1 MSVKTKVIQVSFL
14 DLAIAITFVS
24 LTFTSSALAQLDKPQ
39 AFTTQMSGG
48 EEVPSVSTTATGTA
62 EFNLGS
68 GGIDYQ
74 VSVTGVSNVTSIS
87 IHSGNVGE
95 NGPVIVTLFR
105 PNASSADLGNDVEA
119 GGTITASDLE
129 GPMQGKEI
137 SDLVSAMSSGVTYV
151 NVLTQANPDGE
162 IRGQN

>member
-1 MSVKTKVIQVSFL
+1 MSVKTKVIQDSSL
-14 DLAIAITFVS
+14 GLAIAITFVS
-24 LTFTSSALAQLDKPQ
+24 LTITPSALAQLDQPQ

-105 PNASSADLGNDVEA
+105 PNASAALANDVEA

>member
-1 MSVKTKVIQVSFL
+1 
-14 DLAIAITFVS
+14 
-24 LTFTSSALAQLDKPQ
+24 
-39 AFTTQMSGG
+39 MSGG

-74 VSVTGVSNVTSIS
+74 VSVTGVSNVTSVS
-87 IHSGNVGE
+87 INSGNVGE
-95 NGPVIVTLFR
+95 NGPVIVTLFE
-105 PNASSADLGNDVEA
+105 PNASVDLSNNVQAE
-119 GGTITASDLE
+119 GTITSADLE

-137 SDLVSAMSSGVTYV
+137 SDLVSAVGSGVTYV
-151 NVLTQANPDGE
+151 NVLTQANPEGE

>member
-1 MSVKTKVIQVSFL
+1 MSVKTKVIQDSFL
-14 DLAIAITFVS
+14 ALVIATSFIS
-24 LTFTSSALAQLDKPQ
+24 LTNTSFALAQLNQ
-39 AFTTQMSGG
+39 QTFTTQMSGG

-74 VSVTGVSNVTSIS
+74 VSVIGASNVTSIS
-87 IHSGNVGE
+87 INSGNVGE

-105 PNASSADLGNDVEA
+105 PNASADLANDVES
-119 GGTITASDLE
+119 GGTITTSDLE

-151 NVLTQANPDGE
+151 NVLTQENPDGE

>member
-1 MSVKTKVIQVSFL
+1 M
-14 DLAIAITFVS
+14 AIHDSLLGLSAAIIFVS
-24 LTFTSSALAQLDKPQ
+24 LSDVLSVFAQLNQQTFTS
-39 AFTTQMSGG
+39 QMSGR
-48 EEVPSVSTTATGTA
+48 EEVPSVRTTSTGTA

-74 VSVTGVSNVTSIS
+74 VSVTGVSNVTSVS

-105 PNASSADLGNDVEA
+105 PNASEDLANDVQA
-119 GGTITASDLE
+119 GGTITSSDLE

-151 NVLTQANPDGE
+151 NVQTQANPDGE
-162 IRGQN
+162 IRGQI

>member
-1 MSVKTKVIQVSFL
+1 MPVKTQIIHDSL
-14 DLAIAITFVS
+14 LGLAAAIIFIS
-24 LTFTSSALAQLDKPQ
+24 LSGASSVFAQLNQ
-39 AFTTQMSGG
+39 QTFTTQMSGG
-48 EEVPSVSTTATGTA
+48 EEVPSVSTTSTGTA

-74 VSVTGVSNVTSIS
+74 VSVTGVSNVTSVS

-105 PNASSADLGNDVEA
+105 PNASADLANDVQA
-119 GGTITASDLE
+119 GGTITSSDLE
-129 GPMQGKEI
+129 GPMQGKVI

-151 NVLTQANPDGE
+151 NVHTQANPDGE
-162 IRGQN
+162 IRGQI

>member
-1 MSVKTKVIQVSFL
+1 MSVKTKVIQDSFL
-14 DLAIAITFVS
+14 GLAIAITFVS
-24 LTFTSSALAQLDKPQ
+24 LTSTSSAFAQLDQPQ

-87 IHSGNVGE
+87 INSGNVGE

-105 PNASSADLGNDVEA
+105 PNATADLANDVEA

>member
-1 MSVKTKVIQVSFL
+1 MSVKTRVIQDSFL
-14 DLAIAITFVS
+14 GIAIAITFIS
-24 LTFTSSALAQLDKPQ
+24 LTNTPSALAQLNQ
-39 AFTTQMSGG
+39 QTFTTQMSGG

-87 IHSGNVGE
+87 INSGNEGE
-95 NGPVIVTLFR
+95 NGPVIATLFR
-105 PNASSADLGNDVEA
+105 PNASADLSNDVES

-151 NVLTQANPDGE
+151 NVLTQENPDGE
-162 IRGQN
+162 IRGQI

>member
-1 MSVKTKVIQVSFL
+1 MSVKTKVIQDSL
-14 DLAIAITFVS
+14 LGLAIAITFVS
-24 LTFTSSALAQLDKPQ
+24 LTNTSSALAQLDQPQ

-87 IHSGNVGE
+87 INSGNVGE
-95 NGPVIVTLFR
+95 NGPEIVTLFR
-105 PNASSADLGNDVEA
+105 PNASADLANDVEA
-119 GGTITASDLE
+119 GGTITPSDLE
-129 GPMQGKEI
+129 GPMQGKEM

>member
-1 MSVKTKVIQVSFL
+1 MSVKTKVIQDSFL
-14 DLAIAITFVS
+14 GLAITITFIS
-24 LTFTSSALAQLDKPQ
+24 LTNTSSALAQLNQ
-39 AFTTQMSGG
+39 QTFTTQMSGG

-74 VSVTGVSNVTSIS
+74 ASVTGISNVTSVS

-95 NGPVIVTLFR
+95 NGPVIVTLYS
-105 PNASSADLGNDVEA
+105 PKTSADLSNDVHA
-119 GGTITASDLE
+119 DGTITAADLE

-151 NVLTQANPDGE
+151 NVHTQANPDGE
-162 IRGQN
+162 IRGQI